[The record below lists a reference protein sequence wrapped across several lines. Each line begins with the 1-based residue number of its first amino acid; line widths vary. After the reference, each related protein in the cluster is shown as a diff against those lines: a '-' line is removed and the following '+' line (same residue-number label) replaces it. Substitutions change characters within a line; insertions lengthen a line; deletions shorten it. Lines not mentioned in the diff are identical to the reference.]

1 MGIVLALLQV
11 GRAVAAGYV
20 LLVILIALLALLLA
34 LIAVLLVV
42 LIVRVGRSGR
52 GESPKDAVGAASEP
66 PRAGEDPPT
75 TGAEETPTS
84 EITASPQGVPPP
96 GEQPPTR

>member
-11 GRAVAAGYV
+11 GRAVAAGY
-20 LLVILIALLALLLA
+20 
-34 LIAVLLVV
+34 VLLVV

-52 GESPKDAVGAASEP
+52 GESPKDAVGVASEP
-66 PRAGEDPPT
+66 LRAGEDPPT